1 LSDVKPEFTWRVARE
16 ALPFFVGLLA
26 IAAAAWAIG
35 WLPVALAALFA
46 ALLVLSFFRDPQR
59 RIEAEEGVVLAPA
72 DGRVVRI
79 APSGENG
86 GPVISTF
93 LSIFNVHINRVPV
106 TGRVSA
112 VDRIPG
118 RFRAAFRGDAS
129 DVNARVVVRIE
140 TSWGPVDCVQITGL
154 VARRIVCRL
163 RPGDEVVA
171 GQRYGL
177 IQFGSRMDVRLPSAA
192 AVVVELGTRTRSG
205 VTPLARLGEGP

>member
-1 LSDVKPEFTWRVARE
+1 MKPEFTWRVARE
-16 ALPFFVGLLA
+16 ALPFFAGLLA
-26 IAAAAWAIG
+26 IGAVAWAIG
-35 WLPVALAALFA
+35 WLPVVLGALFA

-59 RIEAEEGVVLAPA
+59 RIVGEPGIVLAPA
-72 DGRVVRI
+72 DGRIVRI
-79 APSGENG
+79 APPGENG

-93 LSIFNVHINRVPV
+93 LSIFNVHINRIPV

-112 VDRIPG
+112 VERIPG

-140 TSWGPVDCVQITGL
+140 TAWGPVDCVQITGL

-163 RPGDEVVA
+163 QPGDEVVA

-177 IQFGSRMDVRLPSAA
+177 IQFGSRMDVRLPSPAT
-192 AVVVELGTRTRSG
+192 VVADLGTRTRAG
-205 VTPLARLGEGP
+205 MTPLARLGEGR